1 MKHVSLSLTAFR
13 LPRACPGM
21 RWAGLVSAH
30 RHIGGGLLLLFLCAA
45 FSAATGQEPAA
56 PADTT
61 AEGAAIAE
69 EGQPTGRIQA
79 VQDELATLPEAPEV
93 GSPEAQRKATLQKLL
108 GLLQQYETD
117 TAALAVLQT
126 KQPGIEERAA
136 QAAAAL
142 EELKEAPEPAT
153 PTEPTKEG
161 LEALRQEAKGER
173 EKAQALQ
180 KEIVDTRQRQET
192 SFDRLSQ
199 ARSTLDE
206 AVKAIARFTEEA
218 AKAQDPKD
226 KALFT
231 LSAEAAEIEKQLAEM
246 AIKMIEAQADLD
258 AKLEPVLQQEADAAE
273 MRATRLEQEL
283 VFYEESLKDQLAD
296 EQRQLDQDLADKEK
310 TAAEATTPSE
320 IFLAT
325 AEAGLA
331 ASRKSNAELQTA
343 LIALGKDIGEQE
355 KRLSAEKAE
364 LESLRVLLSN
374 PDVGTMARERI
385 RETMAILKLR
395 RRTLGH
401 SLNQED
407 VDDIS
412 HYRSRRY
419 EVENLLFEFTEKQE
433 MAVPA
438 LAEALPEQDR
448 AAFTGT
454 TREILGEWRAAL
466 REERTALTE
475 AISLSQK
482 MQDMSMERLKTLN
495 EAEQFVRARALWI
508 RDAQPIRTAFLG
520 NVGRELLKV
529 SQLAHKAVAT
539 DALPFFLQLARY
551 PSTIF
556 FIALVVLVF
565 PLILLYLKR
574 KTGQF
579 LAQSS
584 IESERVTGTLKEQMR
599 RGSVALL
606 NAVLVPAYFLVA
618 AYAVLLLDL
627 PDDLRVPFS
636 TFCVHGAY
644 CILAWSLV
652 SRILNKKGIF
662 GAYGE
667 QYGSGICALRR
678 SLRLIILT
686 YILCL
691 LPAVLLTRPPAELE
705 VLPRILRLVFMGIA
719 AVTLAWLLRP
729 HSHLTASAVN
739 LLQGPLVRRLWSLAS
754 IAMPL
759 LLASAF
765 ALDAMGFR
773 YASQTIAV
781 NLGISLLIVSFFAI
795 AYLGVRQALPLLSPP
810 PDTADEVAFWF
821 KARQHLGTVTR
832 LVNTVFLIL
841 VLVALSLV
849 WGIDEQALGTLE
861 EIHLYSLRGVG
872 DEIEFVTG
880 ADIVWFA
887 VYLLVMTWL
896 LRYLPGIYDFAIFPR
911 LRLDEGAK
919 YAILTISRYGIFI
932 VGIVLALSQIHLDLS
947 RLGWLIAA
955 IGVGLGFGLQ
965 EIVSNFFS
973 GLILLVER
981 PIRIH
986 DVVTIGDTTGEVRRI
1001 NIRATTIRNWD
1012 RQEVVLPNR
1021 DLITRAVTNWT
1032 RGDTVNRLV
1041 VEIGVAYGSD
1051 VQLVTD
1057 TLYKIAEEDPDVLN
1071 EPESV
1076 VTFENHGDSALLF
1089 VLRVFLPSPSV
1100 RLATLNRL
1108 NVRINKEFNA
1118 LGIEIPFPQH
1128 DIHIRS
1134 NATTP
1139 QEPGPP
1145 SS

>member
-1 MKHVSLSLTAFR
+1 MKKLLLSSTAFHR
-13 LPRACPGM
+13 YSSMKC
-21 RWAGLVSAH
+21 AGTGRTSVQ
-30 RHIGGGLLLLFLCAA
+30 RTIGGYLLLLLVCVT
-45 FSAATGQEPAA
+45 FSIASGQEPSEPTETAA
-56 PADTT
+56 
-61 AEGAAIAE
+61 AE
-69 EGQPTGRIQA
+69 EQSTDRIQS
-79 VQDELATLPEAPEV
+79 VQDELAALPE
-93 GSPEAQRKATLQKLL
+93 SPADNSPDAQKKAALQKLL
-108 GLLQQYETD
+108 GLLQQCEKDAATL
-117 TAALAVLQT
+117 AALQSQQAAV
-126 KQPGIEERAA
+126 EERAT
-136 QAAAAL
+136 QAAKAL
-142 EELKEAPEPAT
+142 EELNQAPEPTA
-153 PTEPTKEG
+153 PKEPSKEG
-161 LEALRQEAKGER
+161 LEALRQNAKDER

-206 AVKAIARFTEEA
+206 AVKNVARFTEEA
-218 AKAQDPKD
+218 DKAQDAES
-226 KALFT
+226 KALFS
-231 LSAEAAEIEKQLAEM
+231 LSAESANAEKQLADI
-246 AIKMIEAQADLD
+246 AIKTIEAQGDLD
-258 AKLEPVLQQEADAAE
+258 AKVEPVLQQEADAAE
-273 MRATRLEQEL
+273 MGASRLEQAL
-283 VFYEESLKDQLAD
+283 TLYEESLKDQLIV
-296 EQRQLDQDLADKEK
+296 EQRQLNRDLADKEK
-310 TAAEATTPSE
+310 TAAQASTPSE
-320 IFLAT
+320 SFLAN

-419 EVENLLFEFTEKQE
+419 EIENLLFEFTEKQE

-508 RDAQPIRTAFLG
+508 RDAQPIHTAFLG

>member
-1 MKHVSLSLTAFR
+1 MRNLVPSLTVLAIS
-13 LPRACPGM
+13 PRMRHAGPG
-21 RWAGLVSAH
+21 RASVLGNV
-30 RHIGGGLLLLFLCAA
+30 GVYLLFLFFCVAIPFAQGQDPAEAA
-45 FSAATGQEPAA
+45 EGAQEPAA
-56 PADTT
+56 
-61 AEGAAIAE
+61 AA

-117 TAALAVLQT
+117 TAALAVLQA
-126 KQPGIEERAA
+126 QQAGIEERAA

-142 EELKEAPEPAT
+142 EELKEAPEPAA
-153 PTEPTKEG
+153 PVEPTKEG
-161 LEALRQEAKGER
+161 LEALRQSAKEER

-206 AVKAIARFTEEA
+206 AIKAIARFTEEA

-296 EQRQLDQDLADKEK
+296 EQRQLDQELADKERS
-310 TAAEATTPSE
+310 AAVAGTPSDM
-320 IFLAT
+320 FLAN

-331 ASRKSNAELQTA
+331 ASRKNNAELQTA
-343 LIALGKDIGEQE
+343 IIALGKDIGEQD

-374 PDVGTMARERI
+374 PDVGAIARERI
-385 RETMAILKLR
+385 REAMNILKLR

-401 SLNQED
+401 SLNED
-407 VDDIS
+407 DVADIS
-412 HYRSRRY
+412 QYRSRRY
-419 EVENLLFEFTEKQE
+419 EIETLLFEFTEKQE
-433 MAVPA
+433 LAVPE
-438 LAEALPEQDR
+438 LAEALPEQER
-448 AAFTGT
+448 VAFTAK
-454 TREILGEWRAAL
+454 TREVLGEWRTAL

-475 AISLSQK
+475 AISLSQR
-482 MQDMSMERLKTLN
+482 MQDLSVERLKTLN
-495 EAEQFVRARALWI
+495 DAEQFVRARALWI
-508 RDAQPIRTAFLG
+508 RDAQPIHTAFLG
-520 NVGRELLKV
+520 SVGKEVLKLT
-529 SQLAHKAVAT
+529 QLVHKAVAV
-539 DALPFFLQLARY
+539 DALPFVLQLVRN

-556 FIALVVLVF
+556 FVALVVLVF
-565 PLILLYLKR
+565 PLLLWYLKR
-574 KTGQF
+574 KTGRL
-579 LAQSS
+579 LA
-584 IESERVTGTLKEQMR
+584 
-599 RGSVALL
+599 GSAVEPAHAKGKLTETIRLGVLALL
-606 NAVLVPAYFLVA
+606 NAVLFPAYFLIA

-627 PDDLRVPFS
+627 PDDLRVPIS

-652 SRILNKKGIF
+652 GRILNKNGIF
-662 GAYGE
+662 GIYGE
-667 QYGSGICALRR
+667 RHANGICALRR

-686 YILCL
+686 YAICL
-691 LPAVLLTRPPAELE
+691 IPAVLLTRPPAELE
-705 VLPRILRLVFMGIA
+705 VLPRLLRLVFMGIA
-719 AVTLAWLLRP
+719 SVTLAWLLRP
-729 HSHLTASAVN
+729 HSHFTATASKVMEGA
-739 LLQGPLVRRLWSLAS
+739 LLRRLWSLAS
-754 IAMPL
+754 IALPL
-759 LLASAF
+759 LLVSAF
-765 ALDAMGFR
+765 VLDAMGFR
-773 YASQTIAV
+773 YASQTIAF
-781 NLGISLLIVSFFAI
+781 NLGISLLVLSFFAV

-810 PDTADEVAFWF
+810 LENASEVAFWY

-841 VLVALSLV
+841 VLVVLSLV
-849 WGIDEQALGTLE
+849 WGINEQALGTLE
-861 EIHLYSLRGVG
+861 EVHLYSLRGVG

-880 ADIVWFA
+880 ADIVWFVIYIA
-887 VYLLVMTWL
+887 VMSWL
-896 LRYLPGIYDFAIFPR
+896 LRYLSGIYEFALFPR
-911 LRLDEGAK
+911 FRMDEGAK
-919 YAILTISRYGIFI
+919 YAILTISQYGIFI
-932 VGIVLALSQIHLDLS
+932 IGIVLALSQIHLDLS

-955 IGVGLGFGLQ
+955 VGVGLGFGLQ

-981 PIRIH
+981 PIRIN

-1041 VEIGVAYGSD
+1041 IEIGVAYGSD
-1051 VQLVTD
+1051 VDLVTK
-1057 TLYKIAEEDPDVLN
+1057 TLYKIAEEDPDVLKD
-1071 EPESV
+1071 PASV

-1089 VLRVFLPSPSV
+1089 VLRVFLPTPAV
-1100 RLATLNRL
+1100 RLPTLNRL
-1108 NVRINKEFNA
+1108 NATINKEFNA

-1134 NATTP
+1134 NATIP
-1139 QEPGPP
+1139 QEPGP
-1145 SS
+1145 SAS